1 MQFRL
6 PILDGVCFEY
16 TLDTIT
22 DSGLCAVAD
31 DIIHGSPSSYL
42 IIHCV
47 DKISICATTIDANIS
62 RQASYKY
69 LHALMTSPSCGI
81 TKHSVGGN
89 VLVTA
94 MHVARGVLCLSGV
107 ADSRL
112 RRDSSIILSGRVER
126 MADDI
131 GRLVEKEALVV
142 GMVRCGGCAF
152 P

>member
-94 MHVARGVLCLSGV
+94 MHVASRVLGSSGV
-107 ADSRL
+107 TDSRCG
-112 RRDSSIILSGRVER
+112 RYSSIEY
-126 MADDI
+126 
-131 GRLVEKEALVV
+131 
-142 GMVRCGGCAF
+142 
-152 P
+152 